1 VSTALT
7 LYAIEEGLLALL
19 DTAEMTAEGTDERL
33 EILDEIAQTTTAA
46 VQKRDQC
53 IRFLRHLDL
62 QQAAIATE
70 IARLRALM
78 DSYAKGQERVERY
91 VVSVIER
98 FAPEPKR
105 GAKRIEG
112 TIGILSLWK
121 NPDSVEILDEK
132 LIPERFMVTPP
143 APAARPDKAAIKAAL
158 KAGDEVAGADL
169 RFGSNSL
176 RIL

>member
-1 VSTALT
+1 MSTALT
-7 LYAIEEGLLALL
+7 LYELEGNLVALL
-19 DTAEMTAEGTDERL
+19 DSEDMVDDDHRMEFLNDLAKTDQQAIE
-33 EILDEIAQTTTAA
+33 
-46 VQKRDQC
+46 KRNQVV
-53 IRFLRHLDL
+53 RFIKHLDL

-158 KAGDEVAGADL
+158 KAGDEVEGADL